1 MWCPELTHFTS
12 IVQFDKHMMH
22 PIPQRVVLYSKDV
35 ENITGMKSRTARRL
49 LQKIKEQVGKTDLE
63 LVTVQDFCKITG
75 IPEDVVRSFLLD

>member
-1 MWCPELTHFTS
+1 
-12 IVQFDKHMMH
+12 MMH

-63 LVTVQDFCKITG
+63 LVTVQDFCKVTG